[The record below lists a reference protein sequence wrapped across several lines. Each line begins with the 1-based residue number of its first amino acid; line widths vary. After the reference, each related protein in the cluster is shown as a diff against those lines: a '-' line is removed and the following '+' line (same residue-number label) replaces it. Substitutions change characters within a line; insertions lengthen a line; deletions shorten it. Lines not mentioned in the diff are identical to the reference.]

1 MIEVVLSEQTMKSLR
16 SQGTKAQSELI
27 AKMRISRRINNDM
40 KFIIGETLGDF
51 RKKREENGLEAAVRK

>member
-1 MIEVVLSEQTMKSLR
+1 
-16 SQGTKAQSELI
+16 
-27 AKMRISRRINNDM
+27 MRISRRINNDM